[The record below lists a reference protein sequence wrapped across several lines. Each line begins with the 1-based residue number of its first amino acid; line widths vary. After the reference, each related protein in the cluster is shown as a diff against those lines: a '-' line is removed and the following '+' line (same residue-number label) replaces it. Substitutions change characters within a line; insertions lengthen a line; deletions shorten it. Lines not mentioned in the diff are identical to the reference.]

1 MMPNPKSKIQNRACL
16 LAIALGW
23 LVLLL
28 LIPPQHEYPIIDDWL
43 YARSVQ
49 HQVATGAF
57 EMPAQSQASLVGL
70 TLWGT
75 LWVRLFGFSLTIL
88 SYSTLVLALVALY
101 AFYGI
106 ARQVGVRPLGALLG
120 TGLLALNPIFFH
132 LSYSFMTD
140 VPFIC
145 LLLLSSYCYIRGL
158 KPAHRVV

>member
-1 MMPNPKSKIQNRACL
+1 MTLPARLRIQNSKLKTQNLMCL
-16 LAIALGW
+16 AAIAVGW
-23 LVLLL
+23 VALLL
-28 LIPPQHEYPIIDDWL
+28 IIPPQHEYPIIDDWI

-75 LWVRLFGFSLTIL
+75 LWVRLFGFSFTVLT
-88 SYSTLVLALVALY
+88 YSTLVLAVAALY

-106 ARQVGVRPLGALLG
+106 AREVGAPPWGALLG
-120 TGLLALNPIFFH
+120 TGLLAVNPIFFH

-140 VPFIC
+140 VPFMS
-145 LLLLSSYCYIRGL
+145 LLLLASYCYI
-158 KPAHRVV
+158 